1 MCILGIDPGTTQTAY
16 CFCNYDTLKPIS
28 FGKVD
33 NDTIMSDVLPQ
44 INDYAIECVAIEHI
58 QGYGMAVGKE
68 VFQTC
73 IFIGRML
80 ERIAHIQSKV
90 KILPIYRKDEKIAIC
105 GNLKAND
112 TIIRH
117 TLIDMFAQHDLK
129 NGKGTK
135 DNKDWFW
142 DFKAD
147 VWSAYAIAY
156 TAKMM
161 MEGKM

>member
-1 MCILGIDPGTTQTAY
+1 MILSIDPGTTQTAY
-16 CFCNYDTLKPIS
+16 CFCNYDTLKPVS

-33 NDTIMSDVLPQ
+33 NETIMSDVLPQ
-44 INDYAIECVAIEHI
+44 INDYAIECVAIEHM
-58 QGYGMAVGKE
+58 QGYNMSVGKE
-68 VFQTC
+68 VFETC
-73 IFIGRML
+73 YFIGRML
-80 ERIAHIQSKV
+80 ERIAHTQRNV
-90 KILPIYRKDEKIAIC
+90 KILPIYRKDEKLAIC

>member
-1 MCILGIDPGTTQTAY
+1 MILSIDPGTTQTAY
-16 CFCNYDTLKPIS
+16 CFCNYDTLKPVS

-33 NDTIMSDVLPQ
+33 NDVIMSDVLPQ

-68 VFQTC
+68 VFETC

-80 ERIAHIQSKV
+80 ERIAHIQRSV

-117 TLIDMFAQHDLK
+117 TLIDMFAKHDFK
-129 NGKGTK
+129 SGKGVK

-161 MEGKM
+161 MEEKM

>member
-1 MCILGIDPGTTQTAY
+1 MILGIDPGCELSAY
-16 CFCNYDTLKPIS
+16 CLCDYDTLKPKD
-28 FGKVD
+28 FGKVTNAELID
-33 NDTIMSDVLPQ
+33 KVITL
-44 INDYAIECVAIEHI
+44 INDNAMQVVAVELI
-58 QGYGMAVGKE
+58 QSYGMAVGKE
-68 VFQTC
+68 VFETC
-73 IFIGRML
+73 YFIGKLCDRI
-80 ERIAHIQSKV
+80 ERNTSIKQIRR
-90 KILPIYRKDEKIAIC
+90 IYRKDEKLAIC

-135 DNKDWFW
+135 GNKDWFW
-142 DFKAD
+142 NFKAD

>member
-1 MCILGIDPGTTQTAY
+1 MILGIDPGCELSAY
-16 CFCNYDTLKPIS
+16 CFCNYDTLKPVS

-33 NDTIMSDVLPQ
+33 NETIMSDVLPQ
-44 INDYAIECVAIEHI
+44 INDYAIECVAIEHM
-58 QGYGMAVGKE
+58 QGYNMPVGKE
-68 VFQTC
+68 VFETC
-73 IFIGRML
+73 YFIGRML

-135 DNKDWFW
+135 NNKDWFW

-156 TAKMM
+156 TAKMK